1 MAHICYKP
9 AGSCKTCEHYKYDRE
24 EHRMACFANE
34 PINKED
40 TMRELI
46 YLREHK
52 RTGGNRHESETLYG
66 H

>member
-1 MAHICYKP
+1 MAYICYKP

-40 TMRELI
+40 MMRELI
-46 YLREHK
+46 FLREHNK
-52 RTGGNRHESETLYG
+52 DRRK
-66 H
+66 

>member
-40 TMRELI
+40 MMRELI
-46 YLREHK
+46 YL
-52 RTGGNRHESETLYG
+52 T
-66 H
+66 